1 MIFIKNSIK
10 NELSVSIQFDIS
22 YDDIGMYKC
31 EAKTR
36 HHISTSICDLVITK
50 FDVIVSPSTLE
61 IEIGNEAVFTCEISA
76 LVPEWLQPSFTFKWS
91 RGDNVDISTN
101 AIGINSPTL
110 RIVSFYVPYVTLSFL
125 IEINKFIIFLSSWMQ
140 KFLWYSFR

>member
-1 MIFIKNSIK
+1 
-10 NELSVSIQFDIS
+10 
-22 YDDIGMYKC
+22 MYEC
-31 EAKTR
+31 EATTR
-36 HHISTSICDLVITK
+36 HHISTSICNLVITK

-61 IEIGNEAVFTCEISA
+61 IEIGNEAMFTCEISA

-110 RIVSFYVPYVTLSFL
+110 SIVSLYVSYVTLSFL
-125 IEINKFIIFLSSWMQ
+125 IEINKFTVF
-140 KFLWYSFR
+140 

>member
-1 MIFIKNSIK
+1 
-10 NELSVSIQFDIS
+10 
-22 YDDIGMYKC
+22 MYEC

-61 IEIGNEAVFTCEISA
+61 IEIGNDAIFTCEISA

-101 AIGINSPTL
+101 AIGISSPTL
-110 RIVSFYVPYVTLSFL
+110 RIVSSYISYVTLLFL
-125 IEINKFIIFLSSWMQ
+125 IEIYPFLIMLDANISILL
-140 KFLWYSFR
+140 F

>member
-1 MIFIKNSIK
+1 
-10 NELSVSIQFDIS
+10 
-22 YDDIGMYKC
+22 MYEC

-61 IEIGNEAVFTCEISA
+61 IEIGNEAMFNCEISA

-110 RIVSFYVPYVTLSFL
+110 RIVSF
-125 IEINKFIIFLSSWMQ
+125 
-140 KFLWYSFR
+140 